1 MYTAEYYFAEIVSAV
16 LGISYPFIFQIIARI
31 DDKYHSVNLVRL
43 FRRGMAFRVFNVLL
57 VALLTLAV
65 AMPFLTGKSGSDTP
79 FEWVSV
85 QGLSMIIIGITFIVL
100 VRLFINISR
109 YYDPNDLYEAI
120 DVKLKNRADSLRQ
133 ELKNLAELESTTSKI
148 LRASLFSQYWISD
161 YDKDCWRKT
170 IQKCQERRRVILEEE
185 IPNDLTFKC
194 LTDLLKYS
202 IRDNDVSLYLKLND
216 LLYWCVWQAKMGKEV
231 NK

>member
-1 MYTAEYYFAEIVSAV
+1 MYTAEYYFAEIVSAI

-43 FRRGMAFRVFNVLL
+43 FRQGMAFRLFNVLFVFLL
-57 VALLTLAV
+57 VLAV
-65 AMPFLTGKSGSDTP
+65 AMPFLTGKSGSDKA
-79 FEWVSV
+79 FEWVSI
-85 QGLSMIIIGITFIVL
+85 QGLSMIVIGLTFFVL
-100 VRLFINISR
+100 ICLFISISR
-109 YYDPNDLYEAI
+109 YYDPNDLYKTI
-120 DVKLKNRADSLRQ
+120 DTKLKNRAENLRQ
-133 ELKNLAELESTTSKI
+133 ELNSLTVLETHTRRI

-170 IQKCQERRRVILEEE
+170 IQKCQERRRVILEQE
-185 IPNDLTFKC
+185 IPDDLTFKC

-216 LLYWCVWQAKMGKEV
+216 LLYWCILQSKTGKGGE
-231 NK
+231 

>member
-1 MYTAEYYFAEIVSAV
+1 
-16 LGISYPFIFQIIARI
+16 
-31 DDKYHSVNLVRL
+31 
-43 FRRGMAFRVFNVLL
+43 
-57 VALLTLAV
+57 
-65 AMPFLTGKSGSDTP
+65 
-79 FEWVSV
+79 
-85 QGLSMIIIGITFIVL
+85 MIIIGITFIVL
-100 VRLFINISR
+100 VRLFIDISR
-109 YYDPNDLYEAI
+109 YYDPNDLYKVIA
-120 DVKLKNRADSLRQ
+120 VKLKKHAESLRN
-133 ELKNLAELESTTSKI
+133 ELKDRTEIETTTRRL

-170 IQKCQERRRVILEEE
+170 IQKCQERRRFILEEE

-202 IRDNDVSLYLKLND
+202 IRDNDVSLYLKLNE

>member
-1 MYTAEYYFAEIVSAV
+1 MYTAEYYFAEIVSAI

-43 FRRGMAFRVFNVLL
+43 FRQGMAFRFFNVLL
-57 VALLTLAV
+57 VLLLALAV
-65 AMPFLTGKSGSDTP
+65 AMPFLTEKPGADTP
-79 FEWVSV
+79 FEWVSL
-85 QGLSMIIIGITFIVL
+85 QGLSMIVIGLTFIVI

-120 DVKLKNRADSLRQ
+120 DKMLKSQAEDLRQ
-133 ELKNLAELESTTSKI
+133 ELKGLTELESETRKI

-161 YDKDCWRKT
+161 YDKDCWIKR
-170 IQKCQERRRVILEEE
+170 IQKCQERRRYIYEQE

-202 IRDNDVSLYLKLND
+202 IKDNDVSLYLKLND
-216 LLYWCVWQAKMGKEV
+216 LLHWCVLQAKTGEGGK
-231 NK
+231 